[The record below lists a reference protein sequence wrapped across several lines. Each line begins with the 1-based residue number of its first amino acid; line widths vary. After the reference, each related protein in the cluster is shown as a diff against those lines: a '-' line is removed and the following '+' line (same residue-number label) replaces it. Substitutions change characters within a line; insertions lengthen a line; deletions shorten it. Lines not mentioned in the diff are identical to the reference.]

1 MVLIPQGAAVELVV
15 LQVEV
20 LPITLR
26 EVIQHKLTLQ
36 HNGPEVLN
44 GTVVVAV
51 VTCTS
56 LMVLLMHGE
65 VLQLVVNLPQDIL
78 DMDRILI

>member
-1 MVLIPQGAAVELVV
+1 MVPIPQVAAVELVV

-20 LPITLR
+20 LPITQL

-44 GTVVVAV
+44 GTVAVAV
-51 VTCTS
+51 VTYTS
-56 LMVLLMHGE
+56 LMALHTHGE
-65 VLQLVVNLPQDIL
+65 VMRLAVLLPHPMVEL
-78 DMDRILI
+78 